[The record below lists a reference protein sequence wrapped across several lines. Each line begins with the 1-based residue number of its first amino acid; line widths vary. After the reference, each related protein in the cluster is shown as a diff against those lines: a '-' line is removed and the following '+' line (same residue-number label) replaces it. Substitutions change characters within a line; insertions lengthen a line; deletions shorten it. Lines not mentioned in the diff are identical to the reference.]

1 MMTVRAEIMD
11 KFNRMR
17 MEKNIS
23 ILKNLVREDWE
34 YENDPVFKTSKEN
47 TEMVF
52 SIFLENEKEMADALG
67 ISHSILKKL
76 REEIRK

>member
-1 MMTVRAEIMD
+1 MTKAEMIMD

-23 ILKNLVREDWE
+23 ILRDLIKENWE
-34 YENDPVFKTSKEN
+34 YENDPVFKSSQEN
-47 TEMVF
+47 AERAF
-52 SIFLENEKEMADALG
+52 SIFIENEKGMADALG

-76 REEIRK
+76 REKIRK

>member
-1 MMTVRAEIMD
+1 MTKAEMIMD

-23 ILKNLVREDWE
+23 ILRDLIKENWE
-34 YENDPVFKTSKEN
+34 YENDPVFKASKEN
-47 TEMVF
+47 AERAF
-52 SIFLENEKEMADALG
+52 SIFIENEKGMADALG

>member
-1 MMTVRAEIMD
+1 MTKAEMIMQ
-11 KFNRMR
+11 KFNQKR

-23 ILKNLVREDWE
+23 ILRDLVKENWE
-34 YENDPVFKTSKEN
+34 YENDPVFKASKEN
-47 TEMVF
+47 AERAFSVF
-52 SIFLENEKEMADALG
+52 VENEKGMADVLG